1 MNKSTF
7 VLRKSSCFLG
17 EIEALEK
24 DVKKGQKKSGKSC
37 PPCEASAAAVEK
49 IGTLKADVQAL
60 QEEID
65 TLLSILQTMKR
76 DHNHNF
82 HDMAVK
88 AAISGYDEFMS
99 SWEEFKTEIDKD
111 LDFSEDEFAAFE
123 DSEQWQEEE
132 VDTETEEEQVVE
144 DPQTKANKDGK
155 HFQLF

>member
-1 MNKSTF
+1 
-7 VLRKSSCFLG
+7 
-17 EIEALEK
+17 
-24 DVKKGQKKSGKSC
+24 
-37 PPCEASAAAVEK
+37 
-49 IGTLKADVQAL
+49 
-60 QEEID
+60 
-65 TLLSILQTMKR
+65 MKR

-111 LDFSEDEFAAFE
+111 LDFSEDEFAASE